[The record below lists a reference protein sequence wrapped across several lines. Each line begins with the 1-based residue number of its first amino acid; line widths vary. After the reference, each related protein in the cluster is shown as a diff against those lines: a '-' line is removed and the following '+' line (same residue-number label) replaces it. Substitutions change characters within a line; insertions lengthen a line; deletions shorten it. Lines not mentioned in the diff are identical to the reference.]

1 MQRMGLYRP
10 QGELKTYSIALMC
23 TLQSGAWDDLEEIL
37 LLLSSMI
44 GGSPFVSLREAL
56 INRDFISLSAIFSL
70 WKEDKKAY

>member
-10 QGELKTYSIALMC
+10 QGELKTYSIALIC

-70 WKEDKKAY
+70 WKEDMKAH